1 MVTPRWAAGALVLAG
16 APVLAGALVV
26 AGALVA
32 GRAAAA
38 WAAGAD
44 AAACVLF
51 AIECSESLASAGHHG
66 QLKPI
71 Y

>member
-1 MVTPRWAAGALVLAG
+1 MVTPRWAAGAL
-16 APVLAGALVV
+16 VLAGALVV

-51 AIECSESLASAGHHG
+51 AIECSGMLPTLAALAS
-66 QLKPI
+66 
-71 Y
+71 

>member
-1 MVTPRWAAGALVLAG
+1 MVTPRWAAGALVL
-16 APVLAGALVV
+16 

-51 AIECSESLASAGHHG
+51 AIECSGMLPTLAALAS
-66 QLKPI
+66 
-71 Y
+71 